1 MPSKPV
7 VQTDAENL
15 CNKKQGK
22 IANFKEES
30 RILSILKEICMKTV
44 LIRRQK
50 TVLLLDIHKGKIRNI
65 ENYNKESKFYIL
77 CMFHVS
83 NILHTKTTPIPHT
96 STTNSYTKINGIAI
110 GFLIAT
116 CLFVLVPA
124 IVFAIPSVRVS
135 SIFLFKLFR
144 LSY

>member
-30 RILSILKEICMKTV
+30 RILSILKEICTTTV
-44 LIRRQK
+44 LIRKQK
-50 TVLLLDIHKGKIRNI
+50 TVLLLEVYEGKFQNI
-65 ENYNKESKFYIL
+65 EDFNEDEKNHVLCTKKHLYIA
-77 CMFHVS
+77 
-83 NILHTKTTPIPHT
+83 TTPIPQT

-135 SIFLFKLFR
+135 
-144 LSY
+144 